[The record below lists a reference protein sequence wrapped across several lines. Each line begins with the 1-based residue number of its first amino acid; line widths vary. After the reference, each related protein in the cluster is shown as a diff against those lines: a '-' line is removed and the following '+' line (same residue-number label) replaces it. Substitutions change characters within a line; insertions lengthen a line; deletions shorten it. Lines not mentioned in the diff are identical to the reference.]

1 MQPDLING
9 SQSDANSLLKF
20 DTSRSNWD
28 SSDESQSTASD
39 FGYIR
44 TSASDSIL
52 SIGDSKSMPVSP
64 VGHRRHRSRHEDSP
78 GRLRWSGE
86 VHDKLEQARKVAAEF
101 YWNQP
106 YKPLPARPTKEN
118 TRRYSVAVMEG
129 DHKSSSSDLVAVKEE
144 MQENGDVTSS
154 PRERKRKKKSSSV
167 KMTLLASYKDDTGR
181 AHSKELTALPVTTL
195 NDIVECLKETPE
207 GTININS
214 ITIKIV

>member
-1 MQPDLING
+1 
-9 SQSDANSLLKF
+9 
-20 DTSRSNWD
+20 
-28 SSDESQSTASD
+28 
-39 FGYIR
+39 
-44 TSASDSIL
+44 
-52 SIGDSKSMPVSP
+52 MPVSP
-64 VGHRRHRSRHEDSP
+64 VGHRRHRGKQEDSP
-78 GRLRWSGE
+78 ARLRWSGE
-86 VHDKLEQARKVAAEF
+86 YQDKLEQARKVAAEF

-129 DHKSSSSDLVAVKEE
+129 DHNSTPDLTTVKEE
-144 MQENGDVTSS
+144 ESSADVVSS

-181 AHSKELTALPVTTL
+181 AHSKELTALPITTL